1 MMMYCY
7 STDLNVYTW
16 VELTY
21 PNRQVSEFSS
31 LRNPYYH
38 DKDRPLLKAGL
49 ASETPTGN
57 GINPIGDTIC
67 IGTYRLD
74 KYICV

>member
-1 MMMYCY
+1 MSIPEYNLRLKICKF
-7 STDLNVYTW
+7 
-16 VELTY
+16 
-21 PNRQVSEFSS
+21 SEFSF

-38 DKDRPLLKAGL
+38 HKDRSLLKAGL

-67 IGTYRLD
+67 IGTYRQTSI
-74 KYICV
+74 YICV

>member
-1 MMMYCY
+1 M
-7 STDLNVYTW
+7 SIPEQNL
-16 VELTY
+16 LTKFGKF
-21 PNRQVSEFSS
+21 SEFSS

-38 DKDRPLLKAGL
+38 DKDRSLLKAGL

-74 KYICV
+74 

>member
-1 MMMYCY
+1 M
-7 STDLNVYTW
+7 SVHEQNFLIKIVKF
-16 VELTY
+16 
-21 PNRQVSEFSS
+21 SEFSS

-38 DKDRPLLKAGL
+38 DKDRSLLKAGL

-67 IGTYRLD
+67 IGTNRLD
-74 KYICV
+74 

>member
-1 MMMYCY
+1 MMYCY

-21 PNRQVSEFSS
+21 KIGKFSEFSS

-38 DKDRPLLKAGL
+38 DKDRSLLKAGL

-74 KYICV
+74 

>member
-1 MMMYCY
+1 MMYCY

-21 PNRQVSEFSS
+21 QNQQVSEFSS

-38 DKDRPLLKAGL
+38 DKDRSLLKAGL
-49 ASETPTGN
+49 ANETPTGN
-57 GINPIGDTIC
+57 GINPIGDTLC
-67 IGTYRLD
+67 IGTNRLD
-74 KYICV
+74 

>member
-1 MMMYCY
+1 MSIPEYN
-7 STDLNVYTW
+7 L
-16 VELTY
+16 LT
-21 PNRQVSEFSS
+21 RIGKFSEFSS

-38 DKDRPLLKAGL
+38 DKDRSLVKAGL
-49 ASETPTGN
+49 ASETPAGS

-74 KYICV
+74 

>member
-1 MMMYCY
+1 MMYCY

-21 PNRQVSEFSS
+21 QIGKFSEFSS

-38 DKDRPLLKAGL
+38 DKDMSLLKAGL

-67 IGTYRLD
+67 IGTNRLD
-74 KYICV
+74 